1 VRSDTVS
8 ATVLLQLSERQLR
21 QRGLWPDPAD
31 TYVDVNL
38 IDGPDGMTISAAYSG
53 EMDDSDNSREQ
64 IEYLIFR
71 RLTFIYQ
78 GGLMSRVPDAV
89 TNGKDLVIILLLPPE
104 DIPPL
109 TLEMLQEY
117 NHICAGREIGLRVI
131 QLPRDVL

>member
-1 VRSDTVS
+1 MP
-8 ATVLLQLSERQLR
+8 ATVLLQLNERQLR

-31 TYVDVNL
+31 TYADVNL

-53 EMDDSDNSREQ
+53 ELDDKDHSREQ

>member
-1 VRSDTVS
+1 MP

-31 TYVDVNL
+31 TYADVNL

-53 EMDDSDNSREQ
+53 ELDDSDHSREQ

-71 RLTFIYQ
+71 RLTFICQ
-78 GGLMSRVPDAV
+78 GGLMSRVPDAA

-109 TLEMLQEY
+109 TFEMLQEY
-117 NHICAGREIGLRVI
+117 NDICAGREIGLRVI